1 MKNLSM
7 DERQP
12 MLDIHSFLVETAVG
26 NGSGE
31 TFSGPTAVN
40 DAIAGLTYSGNG
52 WATTSLVAPPST
64 QYTSGM
70 VHESNVKGGNVEFS
84 FEGRGVGIIGAVGPR
99 SGNPRVELDCK
110 DMGEMGAKAAIFLS
124 VLHCY
129 DYQPDSSEMVVRGTK
144 LFCRR
149 NAYLVLFKWT
159 RFQDCRGECVLSV
172 ISQML
177 LWH

>member
-1 MKNLSM
+1 M

-70 VHESNVKGGNVEFS
+70 VHESNVKGGCWHHRRRRTTERQPQSRAGLQRYGRNGC
-84 FEGRGVGIIGAVGPR
+84 EGSHIFIRSALLRLSARLVGNGRARNEI
-99 SGNPRVELDCK
+99 
-110 DMGEMGAKAAIFLS
+110 
-124 VLHCY
+124 VLPA
-129 DYQPDSSEMVVRGTK
+129 Q
-144 LFCRR
+144 
-149 NAYLVLFKWT
+149 
-159 RFQDCRGECVLSV
+159 CVLSAL
-172 ISQML
+172 QMDKVSGL
-177 LWH
+177 